1 MPEADP
7 DPDPDL
13 TAGSDAETDSGT
25 EADTGTDADADEGP
39 CSICGR
45 RPAWY
50 LEFDQNIGLLVYRY
64 VRTWQGVACKPCG
77 TEIGRR
83 YLRKTLITGWWGL
96 VSLPANLLAVKHDLS
111 VLRELRAEPDPT

>member
-7 DPDPDL
+7 DPDR
-13 TAGSDAETDSGT
+13 TASSDAGTGTDTGT
-25 EADTGTDADADEGP
+25 EADADTGADEGP

-50 LEFDQNIGLLVYRY
+50 LEFDQNIGLLVYRH

>member
-7 DPDPDL
+7 DP
-13 TAGSDAETDSGT
+13 TSSTDDDT
-25 EADTGTDADADEGP
+25 EPDADAQPDGDGGP

-45 RPAWY
+45 LPAWY
-50 LEFDQNIGLLVYRY
+50 LEFDQNIGLLVYRH
-64 VRTWQGVACKPCG
+64 VRTWKGVACKPCG

-111 VLRELRAEPDPT
+111 VLRELRAEPDPA